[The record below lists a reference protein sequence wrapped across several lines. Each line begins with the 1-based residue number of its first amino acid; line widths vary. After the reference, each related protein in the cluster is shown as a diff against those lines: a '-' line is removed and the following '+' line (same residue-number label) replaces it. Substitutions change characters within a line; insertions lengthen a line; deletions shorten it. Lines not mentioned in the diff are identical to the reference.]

1 MIPLLIVDDESI
13 IRETIAAMLRRKYPE
28 QFHIFLA
35 SNGQEALSLVASESV
50 ELVLADIKMPVMDGL
65 QLLHCLH
72 EQQLQCDVIFIS
84 GFDDYSFVREAMK
97 SGAVDYLLKPI
108 AEDELYAQIDSFL
121 KRAALRVPIH
131 TARIRPEE
139 NVYLQQ
145 YVLDKLFDG
154 TDAIPDSVLA
164 ELHLPPAAPAALLA
178 APVISSEADLQWFEQ
193 VHQTLQPLLE
203 AGCTLFQGRKRQMCL
218 SLCLFSN
225 REQYDVWSR
234 LLPGS
239 SAQAL
244 SPATQLPH
252 VPELLPLCQKL
263 LERRFFDLPGE
274 DGPESYPYSTLI
286 SEMTD
291 EICHLQAEAYHQTL
305 LLLLRRA
312 CAQYPPVD
320 SLRQL
325 LCAMI
330 YAILQ
335 GNASFVAVFS
345 QMELTAD
352 DIICTIQ
359 QTNSADALYHDMTRI
374 IDLQISRIQGQITP
388 SDETH
393 VKRACDYI
401 QAHFAEDFTLAD
413 LAEHLELHPN
423 YVSTIFRKV
432 CGTSFSRYRKRL
444 RMEEACRLIRETNDK
459 FYLIGSK
466 VGYPDAV
473 SFARVFKEEI
483 GCTPSEYRSMHAPGE
498 EG

>member
-35 SNGQEALSLVASESV
+35 SNGQEALSLVASENV

-65 QLLHCLH
+65 EMMHCLH
-72 EQQLQCDVIFIS
+72 QRQLQCDVIFIS

-131 TARIRPEE
+131 TARVRPEE

-154 TDAIPDSVLA
+154 TGVIPDGVLA
-164 ELHLPPAAPAALLA
+164 ELHLTPASPAALLA
-178 APVISSEADLQWFEQ
+178 VPAVSSEADLQWFEH
-193 VHQTLQPLLE
+193 VHQTIQPLLE
-203 AGCTLFQGRKRQMCL
+203 AGCALFQGRKRQLCL
-218 SLCLFSN
+218 SLCIFSSQA
-225 REQYDVWSR
+225 QYDALSR
-234 LLPGS
+234 LLPGDS
-239 SAQAL
+239 MQAL
-244 SPATQLPH
+244 SPAALLPH
-252 VPELLPLCQKL
+252 VPELLPLCQTL

-286 SEMTD
+286 SDLTD
-291 EICHLQAEAYHQTL
+291 QIARLQREAYHETL
-305 LLLLRRA
+305 GRLLRRA
-312 CAQYPPVD
+312 CAQYPPAD

-330 YAILQ
+330 YTVLQ
-335 GNASFVAVFS
+335 RNSSFVAVFS

-352 DIICTIQ
+352 DVIRTIQ
-359 QTNSADALYHDMTRI
+359 QTPSADALYHDMTRI

-388 SDETH
+388 CDETH

-413 LAEHLELHPN
+413 LADHLELHPN